1 MWQSTQICKTK
12 WHGTPFCSFLV
23 SMLVPSK
30 RSRFIA
36 MLIRFARQQ
45 RDFTLQTTWILSL
58 WSSLQHTFLISCLQG
73 SFCLGLSSS
82 SGISQNSIRF
92 HHKDHERHIYSPYC
106 SVCYWSG
113 SLGKEFSGG
122 GYSRCQYICQHQL
135 SQPSFNH
142 TLLSQMIKNPSKI
155 SWEKLLDIYVEA
167 VQENPY
173 NAGCIA
179 HSCA

>member
-12 WHGTPFCSFLV
+12 WHWTPFCSFLV
-23 SMLVPSK
+23 STLGPSK

-36 MLIRFARQQ
+36 ILIRFARQQ
-45 RDFTLQTTWILSL
+45 RLYASNHMDPVSLKFPATDILNFLLTGILLSGPQLFKWDISKLHKVSPQRPWKTYLFPLLLSL
-58 WSSLQHTFLISCLQG
+58 LLIW
-73 SFCLGLSSS
+73 FPWKR
-82 SGISQNSIRF
+82 IFR
-92 HHKDHERHIYSPYC
+92 RR
-106 SVCYWSG
+106 
-113 SLGKEFSGG
+113 
-122 GYSRCQYICQHQL
+122 YSRCQYICQHQL

-179 HSCA
+179 DSCA